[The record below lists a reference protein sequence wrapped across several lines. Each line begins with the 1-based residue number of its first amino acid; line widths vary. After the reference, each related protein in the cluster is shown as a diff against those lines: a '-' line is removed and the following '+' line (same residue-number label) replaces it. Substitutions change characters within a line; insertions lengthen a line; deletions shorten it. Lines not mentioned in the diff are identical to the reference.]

1 MFARVN
7 IFQGS
12 PESLDQSQKIAE
24 ERIVPELRAL
34 DGSVGIFVLGD
45 RQTGRS
51 IAITLWESEQA
62 MKASEETANRM
73 RSDSSQETGEEVV
86 SVERYEV
93 LQDERWAAR

>member
-24 ERIVPELRAL
+24 ERIVPELRTL
-34 DGSVGIFVLGD
+34 DGSIGLFVLGD

-51 IAITLWESEQA
+51 IAITLWDSEQA

-73 RSDSSQETGEEVV
+73 RSDSLPKAGEEVV

>member
-24 ERIVPELRAL
+24 ERVVPELRAV
-34 DGSVGIFVLGD
+34 DGSVGIFVLSD
-45 RQTGRS
+45 RKIGRS

-62 MKASEETANRM
+62 MKDSEEAANRM
-73 RSDSSQETGEEVV
+73 RSDSSQETGGQVV
-86 SVERYEV
+86 SVDRYEV
-93 LQDERWAAR
+93 LQDERWGAR